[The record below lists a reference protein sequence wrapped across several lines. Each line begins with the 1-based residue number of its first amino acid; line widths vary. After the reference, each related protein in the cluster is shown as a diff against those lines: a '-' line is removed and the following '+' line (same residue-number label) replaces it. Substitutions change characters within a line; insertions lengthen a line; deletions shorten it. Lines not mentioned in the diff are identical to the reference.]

1 MNLLYALS
9 GTILHVVLA
18 ILLMQYGNHD
28 IQSLIMFGLL
38 FGAISQFLAQ
48 DNRCWVINIALGFSY
63 AGMVLAV
70 VAVCL
75 FALMRV

>member
-18 ILLMQYGNHD
+18 LMLMQYGNHD
-28 IQSLIMFGLL
+28 IQSLTMFGLL
-38 FGAISQFLAQ
+38 FGALSQFLAQ
-48 DNRCWVINIALGFSY
+48 DNRLWVIHVALGLSY
-63 AGMVLAV
+63 IGMALAAVAV
-70 VAVCL
+70 VL